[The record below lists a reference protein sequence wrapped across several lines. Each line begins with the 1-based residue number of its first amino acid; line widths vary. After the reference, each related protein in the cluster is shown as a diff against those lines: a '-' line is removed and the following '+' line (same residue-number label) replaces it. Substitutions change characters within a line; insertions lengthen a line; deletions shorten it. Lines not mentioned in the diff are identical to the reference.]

1 MPVAFQA
8 DSSNF
13 AFLFSPPWLN
23 FFQIWI
29 HAVREG
35 PPEAGVECV
44 WCFFGDQGLC
54 FWQEKKNQTFNTLM
68 VFFIVFL
75 FTYSDEKTFFIVILK
90 STKVHVPLNE
100 LNLLTE
106 FTTRGQSPM
115 QASIC
120 FASIA
125 VVLLKIIIQEKCILK
140 MWKVYVPFSLKQRS
154 KGTTF
159 IPEYSAWSLP
169 R

>member
-1 MPVAFQA
+1 M
-8 DSSNF
+8 
-13 AFLFSPPWLN
+13 LLT
-23 FFQIWI
+23 
-29 HAVREG
+29 R
-35 PPEAGVECV
+35 
-44 WCFFGDQGLC
+44 
-54 FWQEKKNQTFNTLM
+54 KKNQTFNTLM

-125 VVLLKIIIQEKCILK
+125 VVLLKIIIKEKCILK
-140 MWKVYVPFSLKQRS
+140 M
-154 KGTTF
+154 
-159 IPEYSAWSLP
+159 
-169 R
+169 

>member
-1 MPVAFQA
+1 MPCEKVLLRQAWSVCDFFSEIRDCAF
-8 DSSNF
+8 DK
-13 AFLFSPPWLN
+13 
-23 FFQIWI
+23 
-29 HAVREG
+29 
-35 PPEAGVECV
+35 
-44 WCFFGDQGLC
+44 
-54 FWQEKKNQTFNTLM
+54 KKNQTFNTLM

-125 VVLLKIIIQEKCILK
+125 VVLLKIIIKEKCILK
-140 MWKVYVPFSLKQRS
+140 KK
-154 KGTTF
+154 
-159 IPEYSAWSLP
+159 
-169 R
+169 

>member
-1 MPVAFQA
+1 MCDVFSEIRDCAF
-8 DSSNF
+8 DKK
-13 AFLFSPPWLN
+13 
-23 FFQIWI
+23 
-29 HAVREG
+29 
-35 PPEAGVECV
+35 
-44 WCFFGDQGLC
+44 
-54 FWQEKKNQTFNTLM
+54 KKNQTFNTLM

-125 VVLLKIIIQEKCILK
+125 VVLLKIIIKEKCILK
-140 MWKVYVPFSLKQRS
+140 M
-154 KGTTF
+154 
-159 IPEYSAWSLP
+159 
-169 R
+169 